1 MNNFVYKFEKKLYI
15 NLTNRCSN
23 NCTFCLRNNG
33 DEVGGYYLWLEREP
47 TAEEV
52 IELLKK
58 EDLKKYPEVVF
69 CGYGEPTYRIDEI
82 NKIGTYLKSKSAFT
96 RLDTNGQGN
105 LINGYNIVEKLVNII
120 DKVSISLNQYNAQEY
135 DKICLSEFGEK
146 GFDAMIDFAVM
157 CKNSGIKTRFTL
169 VDVIDEED
177 KKKCQSLAK
186 TLDIDL
192 DIRSYIE

>member
-186 TLDIDL
+186 TLEIDL